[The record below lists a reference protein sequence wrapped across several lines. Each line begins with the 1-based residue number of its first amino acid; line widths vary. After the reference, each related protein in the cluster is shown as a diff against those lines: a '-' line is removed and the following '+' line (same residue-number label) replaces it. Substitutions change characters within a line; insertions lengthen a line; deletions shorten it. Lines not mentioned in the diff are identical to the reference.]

1 MGAPGGFSG
10 QLNLCL
16 GRRPHI
22 ASVVLRLKC
31 LQSAEALSWYPKSFW
46 TYICSITL
54 LKYCKNQTLGFVFA
68 CLFFFPNDIR
78 CYSHIFSPFKSL
90 IVCRIGSV
98 AGNFS
103 FLVKLK
109 ISAELHSCWL
119 CPYEQL
125 PFRFLR
131 WRRFIACSARLS
143 GNEYELKGLYLRTV
157 SSFCLRGFFFSYIT
171 KFPHKIDILGKGQRQ
186 TGDYRSNWIST
197 TFHCKGQPS
206 AASFQPMVPHLISST
221 GEIFRMPKYLSI
233 YLPSF
238 LPFLISSSFLLSL
251 LFLLFSFSF
260 ILSCYLSVSFLL
272 SLLSLFSH
280 YFPQHPDPAQLWAIA
295 TNKNWKQWPIV
306 TFDGHQKS
314 VSQTQKQ
321 VRNTQFGEWYCLLW
335 TGFASNFSEE
345 TEEVTSNYLFPMLA
359 SGLPWTLWSIQNTG
373 CGVVLARCRI
383 TYCVSE
389 IYTQ

>member
-1 MGAPGGFSG
+1 MTTDQIGFQQPSTVKV
-10 QLNLCL
+10 NL
-16 GRRPHI
+16 
-22 ASVVLRLKC
+22 
-31 LQSAEALSWYPKSFW
+31 LQRVFSQWFLTWFPAQV
-46 TYICSITL
+46 
-54 LKYCKNQTLGFVFA
+54 KYFA
-68 CLFFFPNDIR
+68 CPNI
-78 CYSHIFSPFKSL
+78 
-90 IVCRIGSV
+90 
-98 AGNFS
+98 
-103 FLVKLK
+103 
-109 ISAELHSCWL
+109 
-119 CPYEQL
+119 
-125 PFRFLR
+125 
-131 WRRFIACSARLS
+131 
-143 GNEYELKGLYLRTV
+143 
-157 SSFCLRGFFFSYIT
+157 
-171 KFPHKIDILGKGQRQ
+171 
-186 TGDYRSNWIST
+186 
-197 TFHCKGQPS
+197 
-206 AASFQPMVPHLISST
+206 
-221 GEIFRMPKYLSI
+221 YLSI

-295 TNKNWKQWPIV
+295 TNKNWKQWPV
-306 TFDGHQKS
+306 VAFDGHQKS